1 MTPFQCHCLPW
12 PAQAVPSILDWLLH
26 RKPLVLFRLWLLP
39 VGIYRKITFLFFLGL
54 NPPVLSVTLV
64 YEYSL
69 LSVWTLTPTSGC
81 FPLPLPQGHL
91 FHPICSL
98 TLSHYPLLL
107 GDTLFSLLKLWHPT
121 VSCPQ
126 YEHAFPLAWA
136 LLLHCRPLQL
146 PSFFWCRCLLFSA
159 LLNGSRE

>member
-1 MTPFQCHCLPW
+1 MTPFQCHCLPC
-12 PAQAVPSILDWLLH
+12 PAQALPSILDWLLH

-69 LSVWTLTPTSGC
+69 HSVWTLTPTSGC

-126 YEHAFPLAWA
+126 HEHAFPLAWA